1 MLSDMAAKGKKEM
14 QEEQVRFA
22 AFSQFCEGAEKD
34 KVQRIEESKETIG
47 ELAGEIEGLELEI
60 DQLSADIKKADA
72 DIAGLGK
79 KIAALD
85 EAMKNI
91 ETEEEEVTEERQ

>member
-1 MLSDMAAKGKKEM
+1 MLDDMAAKGKKEM

-22 AFSQFCEGAEKD
+22 SFSQFCEGAEKE

-60 DQLSADIKKADA
+60 DQLAADKEGARPFLCALHDATLKA
-72 DIAGLGK
+72 
-79 KIAALD
+79 AA
-85 EAMKNI
+85 I
-91 ETEEEEVTEERQ
+91 RWTRQALPS